1 MTAASPTPQRPEIH
15 ASAQCACG
23 AVSVAARGTVRSMFL
38 CACEDCQRAT
48 GTGHAAV
55 LMLRADDVTVSGP
68 TRAYAT
74 QAQSGATMTRWT
86 CARCG
91 TPVAAQSS
99 RATTLINLPVGLFG
113 AAGAGWFRPSQL
125 LFARSLRAWDQVDPD
140 LPRHATYRESP

>member
-1 MTAASPTPQRPEIH
+1 MTSASPTVPRPEIH

-23 AVSVAARGTVRSMFL
+23 AVSVAAHGTVRSMFL

-55 LMLRADDVTVSGP
+55 LMLRADDVDLSGP
-68 TRAYAT
+68 TRPHVAT
-74 QAQSGATMTRWT
+74 AQSGATMTRWT
-86 CARCG
+86 CATCG

-99 RATTLINLPVGLFG
+99 RATTLLNLPVGLFG
-113 AAGAGWFRPSQL
+113 AAAAGWFRPSQL
-125 LFARSLRAWDQVDPD
+125 LFARSLRAWDHVDPD